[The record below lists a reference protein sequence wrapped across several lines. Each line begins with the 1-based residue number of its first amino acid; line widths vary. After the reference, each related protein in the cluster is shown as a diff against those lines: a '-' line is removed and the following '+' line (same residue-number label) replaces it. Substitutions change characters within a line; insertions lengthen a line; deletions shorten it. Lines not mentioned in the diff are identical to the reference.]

1 MTIIIGLFSG
11 IIAGMGIGGGTILI
25 PMLIIFLG
33 IDQKIAQST
42 NLLCFIPLALASLPI
57 HAKNKNID
65 YNVAKK
71 IIPFGIIGAVIG
83 AYAAVNIPSQV
94 LKKVFAI
101 FLLIMGIREIF
112 WCKK

>member
-1 MTIIIGLFSG
+1 MTIILGLLSG

-25 PMLIIFLG
+25 PMLIIFLN

-42 NLLCFIPLALASLPI
+42 NLLCFIPLALASIPI

-65 YNVAKK
+65 YTVAKK
-71 IIPFGIIGAVIG
+71 IIPFGVIGAIVG
-83 AYAAVNIPSQV
+83 AYAAVNIPSAI
-94 LKKVFAI
+94 LKKLFAV